1 MGKNRLIINESEKIQ
16 IKSLYNINEQQSN
29 NGVMGIPGTGKGST
43 PTNRPGINKTDFI
56 NATKTQKLRGGLFVI
71 GSDKIDTNSDVFK
84 MSVTKIKV
92 VLNMMPGPVPITIT
106 GGASKVGSASFGME
120 KNVQLA
126 NRRRDNFIL
135 SLTNALGGL
144 FSRLIITKGDG
155 VVGTST
161 EKNSTQA
168 NQEQFVEIT
177 YPEKTTMIKVIQT
190 TAVDNTSVA
199 VRPDARYPQGNTV
212 TPTKLGNPFMIVKMW
227 YKGDK
232 SEFKRKILNSTGSP
246 THELVNYDDAKGLK
260 FD

>member
-43 PTNRPGINKTDFI
+43 PTNRPGINKTDFV
-56 NATKTQKLRGGLFVI
+56 NATKPQKLRGGLFVI
-71 GSDKIDTNSDVFK
+71 GSDKIDTSSDVFITA
-84 MSVTKIKV
+84 VNKIKV
-92 VLNMMPGPVPITIT
+92 VLNGIPGQVPITIT

-135 SLTNALGGL
+135 ALTNALGGL

-168 NQEQFVEIT
+168 NQEQFVQIT
-177 YPEKTTMIKVIQT
+177 YPEQTTMIKLIQT

-199 VRPDARYPQGNTV
+199 VRPDVKGYPQGGNS
-212 TPTKLGNPFMIVKMW
+212 TKLGNPFMIVKMW

-232 SEFKRKILNSTGSP
+232 IEFKRKILNSTGSP
-246 THELVNYDDAKGLK
+246 AHELVNYDDAKGLK
-260 FD
+260 FE